1 MNSTAKKRQL
11 EKAARAQQQQTAR
24 AEAAQTRAYEAQE
37 QQRAGTQAAKQRQ
50 LAKAAQVAQQGVKRT
65 KANTKFAEAADRM
78 ERVGINTANERSMLD
93 RKLERSRAERA
104 AAHAASQKA
113 LQQDAARVGA
123 QAQRDFGAARETAGG
138 AYSDALNRLL
148 AQHERNSD
156 IAKNL
161 VTDDWEKRHGGI
173 APEDAARTKAIRQAG
188 EIANNDAQAIRTM
201 LGGDAQAIAQQEN
214 MRRGA
219 NQLAILNAMNDM
231 APGSGTRYFAEAP
244 SHEGTNAADVVPYLL
259 GMTAAGT
266 AGAVGNIMKGA
277 GVTVGDIV
285 TGGKVSNEYR
295 TLSEYLQE
303 TPEMERLVMR
313 TNGQGAEGD
322 VVVATISRATG
333 IPEAHVRS
341 YLQATEADRWTQ
353 QVENTHRISPAL
365 RESAG
370 QWAYS
375 IGQQLPGIA
384 LTAGAGAAGQALS
397 KAVTLG
403 LMGAQSYGGKL
414 AENAKKYGFTPGG
427 YANAL
432 VTAAIETGTE
442 LIDDFVPTAGAIL
455 SIAAP
460 TELGKNMLGEGSEEA
475 IGYPLEQLADWLLLP
490 HGEETLRD
498 IFDMKEWIGSFASG
512 AIVGGMMGSTGALLN
527 LAGRVMD
534 GGISLQEAARKANE
548 IASTLP
554 GQYRPTLLN
563 EWYGVSEADVQ
574 KFLGETAQAMQRYAE
589 DMRAEAKQ
597 HPENMADG
605 AQETAADAQSGV
617 DGAVNETAPGN
628 GNAAQNAAGSA
639 QEASALQIGAH
650 GAEELTKLRA
660 SGSEIDTEAF
670 SQYWQAGNKGIPSE
684 ALDAQYGSRIG
695 EAERKLA
702 YNAGAAD
709 AIAQRGKKGKKNGG
723 EKNGKT
729 QQQSGAQKAAF
740 DLNADRV
747 SLGRLGENGQK
758 GLTSEYKGNVPFNR
772 FYDEYM
778 ESYADGVNG
787 AQQPTVRQK
796 GGVLTQAQRMAAFYA
811 GQNDAKA
818 SLARET
824 AAAKQAQVAA
834 EPGLV
839 QDDYTRTALTPEMNE
854 KVDRVAKL
862 LGLSVEFADEVTG
875 GRDNASIQGSH
886 VVIEKNNPNPIL
898 TILGHET
905 THRLQE
911 LSPETYRAF
920 REIVAQNVGEE
931 VQAKLDV
938 YRSHGEMLNYEQA
951 LDEAAADYA
960 GQLMN
965 DTGLLDDFI
974 ERNRGNRTLLER
986 LRDAFRA
993 LKDKLTGAERKR
1005 AETAEGRLSAALDA
1019 AAKQARGLKGNEKAA
1034 REGGKQTRSMLKMF
1048 EDGVRF
1054 VDVQTDQE
1062 QFDGLSDDDKQKLAK
1077 KVIKERFAGKVV
1089 GIDNRTFVN
1098 GGAASEYSH
1107 PTKKLEGAMLDA
1119 KMRASTELDNLI
1131 DAGHNFRT
1139 APDGQDGHVHP
1150 QTVGDFRYFD
1160 TIFKVG
1166 EDYYKGVINI
1176 LPVTKGLL
1184 LKDITKIENITQ
1196 DIRSSYG
1203 DSPKS
1208 AFLRDASMDSI
1219 RETSEN
1225 SNPSAKKFSMKSPAE
1240 ETRDLLALHNLTEKN
1255 LTDAMKLGGLPSPS
1269 IAIVKAEQGHANYGP
1284 ISLVFDK
1291 STIDPEADS
1300 RNRVYGSD
1308 AWTPTAPSVEYPVDQ
1323 TRMREIE
1330 QEIAELAGQIAD
1342 GMFRNESALRGI
1354 GIEDLST
1361 SDRAALEDRL
1371 ANSDAVI
1378 AAYLAE
1384 NGQTLEPVRKA
1395 KEFSK
1400 YGNDTLKNVIDRFG
1414 AQELAAMDAE
1424 LELGGS
1430 AADALGENMEA
1441 LREILRDYYR
1451 EKGEAVLQRVAKKHG
1466 WTEAEIQEKREARI
1480 DKTMENVSN
1489 FTLEDL
1495 VRNAFDFYQDGG
1507 KTTSENDFYATRDKL
1522 RGAANHEAVR
1532 DWIGG
1537 KLDGLLG
1544 DAGIYNGADRY
1555 TSSGERRGFAQT
1567 HEAYTLENIVRA
1579 MTKQQ
1584 NARGEGAFGASAGVL
1599 MAHATPEYGS
1609 ISDIRADRG
1618 RLRVEDAEGYE
1629 ALKQQLEDGI
1639 GEIISGI
1646 KRTNRAHSDNSFEE
1660 SDIIGSVL
1668 LEAADGKKTAAD
1680 IRRVFRENG
1689 YTISDE
1695 LIWKAQELYRN
1706 AAEMPTGYF
1715 EAKPQ
1720 RAVGFDEVLAAV
1732 IPDDSSAAL
1741 KQQLQ
1746 ENGVRTLEY
1755 RAGDEA
1761 DRLRVVNGVES
1772 ARFSIKEDTTAKRLK
1787 KLEQENERL
1796 RGRVEELQKQTK
1808 RTKRD
1813 STISQKS
1820 VQRAASGILSQYGAK
1835 DMDAG
1840 ALSEELQSLYGGIAR
1855 GGLTM
1860 EQAQAQAT
1868 EIATQLI
1875 KNTLARDTESYS
1887 EYHDLIDYLRRT
1899 ELRVPESVRNDIA
1912 DYNEE
1917 IRKPNAGRLKLKNA
1931 ENTNIDTVYQELSA
1945 MHPEFFSEEG
1955 EMSAADRLQRI
1966 ADVMGVLYDVT
1977 EVNPNASYMQE
1988 AIAATANDVLETFLT
2003 LPEMVKVAG
2012 DQAQKMNEKHRER
2025 VQEILQQQRAKRA
2038 DALKKLTEK
2047 YKAKTKEGREKQKAA
2062 QLRSRIQKHASALSA
2077 RLLRPTDAK
2086 NVPEGLRTSVAAL
2099 LKAIDMDSGTPTA
2112 RNKALRNMQQQY
2124 RAILEEAG
2132 DVTIDPDLQSV
2143 LEEAEALGGVWIKE
2157 MSTEELE
2164 TVWKA
2169 VRAVEYSVVTAGKT
2183 LASEKYNTTKSWA
2196 DALID
2201 GVRTRKP
2208 KQARTRSHWS
2218 LDLEDP
2224 LTFFSHFGEAGK
2236 EIYRTLRNAQDME
2249 NDLHDRVILE
2259 AQNVT
2264 DAKEVRELER
2274 KVETI
2279 QTERGAE
2286 LKLTRA
2292 HLMELYLLSGRE
2304 QARGHLLN
2312 GGVVQPEIRSEKVRR
2327 GTEAVTLTEG
2337 DLQSV
2342 QRLLTEREREIANKL
2357 QRITNTTLSE
2367 MGNEASMR
2375 AYGYRKFTE
2384 KNYWRMRAAKEG
2396 VHQNVER
2403 GGDQPRQI
2411 KNIGFAKATTPGAKN
2426 ALDIQSVFQTF
2437 SQHAADMV
2445 DYAAWLTPMED
2456 MNRLYNYAYVAEDG
2470 KTRTGKTVKG
2480 VLNEYAG
2487 EGAGRYWMNLMEDIQ
2502 NGIKGRSDSP
2512 MWEAVGR
2519 GIGNWKGAKVG
2530 ANARVIIQQPTA
2542 YVRAAA
2548 ILSPKNMAKGLVKGV
2563 TAGSGWKK
2571 ALQHSAIARR
2581 KNTGGFDISNTYQ
2594 MSERMFGQQSTA
2606 AKISELA
2613 GRPAAAADAVTWGKI
2628 WNACEYQVQEDNP
2641 GVKPGSQQFTQLTA
2655 ELFTDVID
2663 ATQVVDGVLQRAN
2676 IMRSSNEVVKQA
2688 TSFMGEPLKSLN
2700 LVMRTWDNFRY
2711 ETDPKKRTAA
2721 RKQMGRAVAALAATN
2736 VVNALAQS
2744 IIDAVRDDDRDKD
2757 YWERLWAAFTGVS
2770 GDEENFW
2777 QALSG
2782 AVLDGNVGQNMNP
2795 AGQIPFVKDA
2805 LSLLQGYDVSRTEME
2820 TIGDLIRAGQLAVKS
2835 IGGTGG
2841 KTTAYALK
2849 ELLSSTAQVLGVPV
2863 GNLTRDMWAVARSI
2877 GNATGSIPVQYEM
2890 EKAIYNLS
2898 NSSNSARYTQ
2908 LAFAALEQGDMESF
2922 KKIRADLISR
2932 MGKGGDSVDS
2942 SLRTLYKKRA
2952 AEDPE
2957 FRLSQEAEDAIGA
2970 SGLIE
2975 KTQKQQAEEAEK
2987 TDGFEIG
2994 EMDSET
3000 YEAFSSARAEQF
3012 RGAAEVL
3019 ENDPDYLA
3027 MDEQQQDDVMD
3038 AALRLAQERAL
3049 SEASDGEYQVSTKW
3063 MAAASEAEAQGIS
3076 IPEYVLFH
3084 VACEGFTTDRD
3095 ADGKAI
3101 AGQERK
3107 DKVRAWLKKNTSLT
3121 EAQRAWLWGTLYK
3134 SEW

>member
-93 RKLERSRAERA
+93 RKLEQSRAERA

-123 QAQRDFGAARETAGG
+123 QAQRDFGAARETTGG
-138 AYSDALNRLL
+138 AYSDALSRLI
-148 AQHERNSD
+148 AQHERNSE

-161 VTDDWEKRHGGI
+161 ATDDWEKRHGGI
-173 APEDAARTKAIRQAG
+173 APEDATRTKAIRQAG
-188 EIANNDAQAIRTM
+188 EIARGDAQAIRTM
-201 LGGDAQAIAQQEN
+201 LGGDAQAIVQQEN
-214 MRRGA
+214 ARRGA

-244 SHEGTNAADVVPYLL
+244 SHEGTNAADVAPYLF
-259 GMTAAGT
+259 GMTAAGM
-266 AGAVGNIMKGA
+266 AGAVGNIIKGA
-277 GVTVGDIV
+277 DVTVGDAL
-285 TGGKVSNEYR
+285 TGGKTSDEYR

-313 TNGQGAEGD
+313 TSGLGVEGD

-333 IPEAHVRS
+333 IPEEHVRS
-341 YLQATEADRWTQ
+341 YLRATEADRWTQ
-353 QVENTHRISPAL
+353 EIENTHRISPAL
-365 RESAG
+365 RESVG

-414 AENAKKYGFTPGG
+414 AENAKKYGFTVGG
-427 YANAL
+427 YSNAL

-460 TELGKNMLGEGSEEA
+460 KELGKNMLGEGFEEA
-475 IGYPLEQLADWLLLP
+475 IGYPLEQIADWLLLP

-512 AIVGGMMGSTGALLN
+512 AIVGGMMGSAGAMLN

-605 AQETAADAQSGV
+605 AQEAAADAQSGV

-639 QEASALQIGAH
+639 QEASALQIGTH

-709 AIAQRGKKGKKNGG
+709 AIAQRGKKGKRNGG
-723 EKNGKT
+723 KKNGKT
-729 QQQSGAQKAAF
+729 QQQSGAQKAAL
-740 DLNADRV
+740 DLNADRI

-787 AQQPTVRQK
+787 AQQPTARQK

-824 AAAKQAQVAA
+824 AAAKQAQAAA

-854 KVDRVAKL
+854 KVDQVAKL

-875 GRDNASIQGSH
+875 GRDNASIQGGR
-886 VVIEKNNPNPIL
+886 VVIEKNNPNPLL

-920 REIVAQNVGEE
+920 REIAAQNVGEE

-965 DTGLLDDFI
+965 DTGVLDAFI

-1034 REGGKQTRSMLKMF
+1034 QEGGVRSSIKKIGKYWYVQADRKVIHGDNPEKWGKQIENYINNQIRNGQDVMFPTTDGHVLALTERSAYKLSDRHRSAIEKEARALLSDKEF
-1048 EDGVRF
+1048 ARKARVAGHIDELIQVARFKGYREDVNAAHKNDIGEDGFNSYLAFFRDNDGRYYRVRF
-1054 VDVQTDQE
+1054 TAGLNDTEETAYSIGGIKRRSLPAKSDGSSGISAGAHGAVEASPAPSIYTSDGESQPQSEISLAYQRALAEKQEKLEAKKSGNGRNAVKRSSIKEPLAQTDSTGRTLSAGQQE
-1062 QFDGLSDDDKQKLAK
+1062 FFRDSKVTDRDGRLKVMYRGDSNDFTVFDREKSKYSNLYGRGFYFTDSEAHARQYGDAKEYYLNITAPVSTTETTITREQLRAFLEAVAENEDDFSFENYGYDATVDSVLDDVYGKSDFAMLYDVDQTAIGDMVAAVELFNEVNGTNFDGLILDTETVAFRSD
-1077 KVIKERFAGKVV
+1077 
-1089 GIDNRTFVN
+1089 
-1098 GGAASEYSH
+1098 
-1107 PTKKLEGAMLDA
+1107 
-1119 KMRASTELDNLI
+1119 
-1131 DAGHNFRT
+1131 
-1139 APDGQDGHVHP
+1139 
-1150 QTVGDFRYFD
+1150 
-1160 TIFKVG
+1160 
-1166 EDYYKGVINI
+1166 
-1176 LPVTKGLL
+1176 
-1184 LKDITKIENITQ
+1184 
-1196 DIRSSYG
+1196 
-1203 DSPKS
+1203 
-1208 AFLRDASMDSI
+1208 
-1219 RETSEN
+1219 
-1225 SNPSAKKFSMKSPAE
+1225 
-1240 ETRDLLALHNLTEKN
+1240 
-1255 LTDAMKLGGLPSPS
+1255 
-1269 IAIVKAEQGHANYGP
+1269 
-1284 ISLVFDK
+1284 
-1291 STIDPEADS
+1291 
-1300 RNRVYGSD
+1300 
-1308 AWTPTAPSVEYPVDQ
+1308 
-1323 TRMREIE
+1323 
-1330 QEIAELAGQIAD
+1330 QI
-1342 GMFRNESALRGI
+1342 
-1354 GIEDLST
+1354 
-1361 SDRAALEDRL
+1361 
-1371 ANSDAVI
+1371 
-1378 AAYLAE
+1378 
-1384 NGQTLEPVRKA
+1384 
-1395 KEFSK
+1395 
-1400 YGNDTLKNVIDRFG
+1400 KNVTN
-1414 AQELAAMDAE
+1414 
-1424 LELGGS
+1424 
-1430 AADALGENMEA
+1430 EN
-1441 LREILRDYYR
+1441 
-1451 EKGEAVLQRVAKKHG
+1451 
-1466 WTEAEIQEKREARI
+1466 
-1480 DKTMENVSN
+1480 
-1489 FTLEDL
+1489 
-1495 VRNAFDFYQDGG
+1495 
-1507 KTTSENDFYATRDKL
+1507 
-1522 RGAANHEAVR
+1522 
-1532 DWIGG
+1532 
-1537 KLDGLLG
+1537 
-1544 DAGIYNGADRY
+1544 
-1555 TSSGERRGFAQT
+1555 
-1567 HEAYTLENIVRA
+1567 
-1579 MTKQQ
+1579 
-1584 NARGEGAFGASAGVL
+1584 
-1599 MAHATPEYGS
+1599 
-1609 ISDIRADRG
+1609 
-1618 RLRVEDAEGYE
+1618 
-1629 ALKQQLEDGI
+1629 
-1639 GEIISGI
+1639 
-1646 KRTNRAHSDNSFEE
+1646 
-1660 SDIIGSVL
+1660 
-1668 LEAADGKKTAAD
+1668 
-1680 IRRVFRENG
+1680 
-1689 YTISDE
+1689 
-1695 LIWKAQELYRN
+1695 
-1706 AAEMPTGYF
+1706 PTGN
-1715 EAKPQ
+1715 
-1720 RAVGFDEVLAAV
+1720 
-1732 IPDDSSAAL
+1732 PDI
-1741 KQQLQ
+1741 
-1746 ENGVRTLEY
+1746 
-1755 RAGDEA
+1755 
-1761 DRLRVVNGVES
+1761 
-1772 ARFSIKEDTTAKRLK
+1772 RFSIKEDTTAKRLK
-1787 KLEQENERL
+1787 QLERENEQL
-1796 RGRVEELQKQTK
+1796 RERVEELRKQTK

-1820 VQRAASGILSQYGAK
+1820 VQRAASGILAQYGANSA
-1835 DMDAG
+1835 DVE

-1855 GGLTM
+1855 GELSM
-1860 EQAQAQAT
+1860 EQAQTQAT
-1868 EIATQLI
+1868 ELATQLI
-1875 KNTLARDTESYS
+1875 ENALVRNSEGYS
-1887 EYHDLIDYLRRT
+1887 EYKDLLDYLRTT
-1899 ELRVPESVRNDIA
+1899 ELRVPESVRKDIA
-1912 DYNEE
+1912 DYDTDL
-1917 IRKPNAGRLKLKNA
+1917 RKANTGRLKLKNA
-1931 ENTNIDTVYQELSA
+1931 ENTNIDAVYQELSE
-1945 MHPEFFSEEG
+1945 MHPEFFSEER
-1955 EMSAADRLQRI
+1955 EMNISDQLQRI
-1966 ADVMGVLYDVT
+1966 AEVAGVIYDLT

-1988 AIAATANDVLETFLT
+1988 AVAATANDVLETFLT
-2003 LPEMVKVAG
+2003 LPEMVAFANK
-2012 DQAQKMNEKHRER
+2012 QAWKLNEKHRER

-2047 YKAKTKEGREKQKAA
+2047 YRAKTKEGREKQKAA

-2077 RLLRPTDAK
+2077 RLLRPTDVK

-2099 LKAIDMDSGTPTA
+2099 LKAIDMESGKPGMTRDESGKRVKAPEGTISA
-2112 RNKALRNMQQQY
+2112 RDTALRKLQQQY
-2124 RAILEEAG
+2124 QTILEEAG
-2132 DVTIDPDLQSV
+2132 DVTVDPDIQSM
-2143 LEEAEALGGVWIKE
+2143 LEEVEKLSGTRLRDMNAQQ
-2157 MSTEELE
+2157 LE

-2169 VRAVEYSVVTAGKT
+2169 VKAVEYSVVTAGKT
-2183 LASEKYNTTKSWA
+2183 LASEKYNTTKGWA

-2224 LTFFSHFGEAGK
+2224 LTFFSHFGEAGI
-2236 EIYRTLRNAQDME
+2236 EIYRTLRNAQDLE
-2249 NDLHDRVILE
+2249 NDLHDRVIQE

-2337 DLQSV
+2337 DLQSISN
-2342 QRLLTEREREIANKL
+2342 LLTKREREIADKL

-2563 TAGSGWKK
+2563 TAGNGWKK
-2571 ALQHSAIARR
+2571 ALQNAAIARR
-2581 KNTGGFDISNTYQ
+2581 KSTGGFDISNTYH
-2594 MSERMFGQQSTA
+2594 MGERMFGQQSAA
-2606 AKISELA
+2606 AKISEIA
-2613 GRPAAAADAVTWGKI
+2613 GKPAAAADAVTWGKI

-2641 GVKPGSQQFTQLTA
+2641 GVKPGSRQFTQLTA

-2744 IIDAVRDDDRDKD
+2744 IIDAARDDDRDKD
-2757 YWERLWAAFTGVS
+2757 YWERFWAAFTGVS

-2820 TIGDLIRAGQLAVKS
+2820 TVGDLIRAGQLAVKS

-2841 KTTAYALK
+2841 KTAAYALK

-2975 KTQKQQAEEAEK
+2975 KAQKQQAEEAEK

-3076 IPEYVLFH
+3076 VPEYVLFH